1 MENNDVSQVI
11 EVDWLD
17 RWQVYYRLKDLEIP
31 CSCRSNQPLKA
42 SPNHTQAVIQLWSVT
57 RQFTSNRQE
66 LIDWLNQCW
75 QIKSYK

>member
-1 MENNDVSQVI
+1 MENNDGSQII

-42 SPNHTQAVIQLWSVT
+42 SPNHPQAAIQIWSVT
-57 RQFTSNRQE
+57 RQFTANRQE

-75 QIKSYK
+75 QIKSPK